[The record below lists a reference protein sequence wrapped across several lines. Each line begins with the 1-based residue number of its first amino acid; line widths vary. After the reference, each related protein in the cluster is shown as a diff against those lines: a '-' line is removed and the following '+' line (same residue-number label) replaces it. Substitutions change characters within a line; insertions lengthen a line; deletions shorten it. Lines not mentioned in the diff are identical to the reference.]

1 MIISNPVP
9 LRDVKHHAGS
19 KFKKLRSNKI
29 VSISCYT
36 LIFGLIVGLAYT
48 GRDSD
53 SLVLAEKQ
61 DQQVT
66 TSVTDDKPSI
76 DQVAEANLAANLA
89 SQADLP
95 IANNVNNQAISIS
108 AKSQLA
114 QTSDETISKPQ
125 IIASNVSA
133 SKAFTTYKTIPGD
146 TTPSIAAK
154 FSLNPNTIKWANGL
168 AGDAVE
174 PGRDLLIPP
183 VDGVVYS
190 AQAGDTADSIAQK
203 FHGDAQRVVLYND
216 LESSS
221 AVAPGTQIIIPGG
234 SPIIAVASPGSSS
247 RSSSGS
253 STIATG
259 IYASL
264 SGGNRYDFGYCTWYA
279 FNRRAALGRP
289 VGGMWGNA
297 SSWASLARA
306 SGFLVNNRAAVGA
319 VIQTANAAGGYGHVG
334 VVESVNP
341 DGSILI
347 SEMNYA
353 GWNVKSTRT
362 IGADSV
368 GSYNYIH

>member
-1 MIISNPVP
+1 MIINNPVP
-9 LRDVKHHAGS
+9 LRDTKHRAGS
-19 KFKKLRSNKI
+19 KFKKLRSNKVA
-29 VSISCYT
+29 VSASY
-36 LIFGLIVGLAYT
+36 LVIFGLIVGLAYS
-48 GRDSD
+48 GRNAE
-53 SLVLAEKQ
+53 SLVLAERQ
-61 DQQVT
+61 DIQT
-66 TSVTDDKPSI
+66 IPSVSEEKPSI
-76 DQVAEANLAANLA
+76 DQVAEAHLAANLA
-89 SQADLP
+89 AQADMP

-114 QTSDETISKPQ
+114 QTNDETISKPQ

-133 SKAFTTYKTIPGD
+133 SKTFTTYKTQPGD

-154 FSLNPNTIKWANGL
+154 FSLNPDTIKWANNL
-168 AGDAVE
+168 PGDAVE

-190 AQAGDTADSIAQK
+190 AQSGDTADSIAQK
-203 FHGDAQRVVLYND
+203 FRGDAQRVILYND
-216 LESSS
+216 LESSTS
-221 AVAPGTQIIIPGG
+221 VTPGAQIIIPGG
-234 SPIIAVASPGSSS
+234 SPIIAVATSPSAS
-247 RSSSGS
+247 RSSGGS
-253 STIATG
+253 TVATG
-259 IYASL
+259 IYANL

-289 VGGMWGNA
+289 IGGMWGNA

-306 SGFLVNNRAAVGA
+306 SGFSVNNRAAVGA

-362 IGADSV
+362 IPAGSV

>member
-29 VSISCYT
+29 VSVTCYT

-53 SLVLAEKQ
+53 SLVLAERI
-61 DQQVT
+61 DQQT
-66 TSVTDDKPSI
+66 ATSVTDDKPSI
-76 DQVAEANLAANLA
+76 DQVAAANLAADLA
-89 SQADLP
+89 SQAQLP
-95 IANNVNNQAISIS
+95 IANNVNNQAISLS

-133 SKAFTTYKTIPGD
+133 SKAFTTYKTQPGD

-154 FSLNPNTIKWANGL
+154 FSLSPDTIKWANGL

-203 FHGDAQRVVLYND
+203 FHGDAQRVILYND
-216 LESSS
+216 LEASS
-221 AVAPGTQIIIPGG
+221 AVLPGTQVIIPGG
-234 SPIIAVASPGSSS
+234 SPIIAVATGSGRAGGSSA
-247 RSSSGS
+247 
-253 STIATG
+253 ATG

-289 VGGMWGNA
+289 IGGMWGNA
-297 SSWASLARA
+297 SSWASLARG
-306 SGFLVNNRAAVGA
+306 SGFSVNNRPEVGA
-319 VIQTANAAGGYGHVG
+319 VLQTANAAGGYGHVA
-334 VVESVNP
+334 VVESVNS